1 MKKFYVVY
9 FGQLLIASSDY
20 TFLFSTFCLVKL
32 PPTFSQIADGGDLE
46 PQMFGLTTKFN
57 NMQKETINK
66 ETPAIGNVLLCEVLS
81 VKQKRQLAAEK
92 FDVHNYVYRNICHS
106 EMMMN
111 DFKDGSGYGIF
122 SGSRNYDDVYVK
134 FDKLNERQIA
144 LLNEWGLS
152 QHLA

>member
-1 MKKFYVVY
+1 
-9 FGQLLIASSDY
+9 
-20 TFLFSTFCLVKL
+20 
-32 PPTFSQIADGGDLE
+32 
-46 PQMFGLTTKFN
+46 
-57 NMQKETINK
+57 MQKATTNN

-152 QHLA
+152 RHLA

>member
-1 MKKFYVVY
+1 M
-9 FGQLLIASSDY
+9 
-20 TFLFSTFCLVKL
+20 
-32 PPTFSQIADGGDLE
+32 E
-46 PQMFGLTTKFN
+46 TKTSLN
-57 NMQKETINK
+57 H
-66 ETPAIGNVLLCEVLS
+66 ETPPAAKPLLCEVLS

-92 FDVHNYVYRNICHS
+92 FDVHNYVYRNICHT

-122 SGSRNYDDVYVK
+122 SGSRNYDDVYVR
-134 FDKLNERQIA
+134 FDKLNERQIS

>member
-1 MKKFYVVY
+1 MENE
-9 FGQLLIASSDY
+9 
-20 TFLFSTFCLVKL
+20 T
-32 PPTFSQIADGGDLE
+32 
-46 PQMFGLTTKFN
+46 
-57 NMQKETINK
+57 TINHQAPTDAK
-66 ETPAIGNVLLCEVLS
+66 PMLCEVLS

-144 LLNEWGLS
+144 LLNEWGLL

>member
-1 MKKFYVVY
+1 MNNEQNV
-9 FGQLLIASSDY
+9 
-20 TFLFSTFCLVKL
+20 
-32 PPTFSQIADGGDLE
+32 E
-46 PQMFGLTTKFN
+46 GLN
-57 NMQKETINK
+57 VS
-66 ETPAIGNVLLCEVLS
+66 PAIAKPMLCEVLS

-111 DFKDGSGYGIF
+111 DYKDGSGYGIF

-144 LLNEWGLS
+144 LLNKWGLS

>member
-1 MKKFYVVY
+1 MNNEQNV
-9 FGQLLIASSDY
+9 
-20 TFLFSTFCLVKL
+20 
-32 PPTFSQIADGGDLE
+32 E
-46 PQMFGLTTKFN
+46 GLN
-57 NMQKETINK
+57 VS
-66 ETPAIGNVLLCEVLS
+66 PAIAKPMLCEVLS

-111 DFKDGSGYGIF
+111 DYKDGSGYGIF

-144 LLNEWGLS
+144 LLNKWGLS
-152 QHLA
+152 QHLAFTIIKHFTVNK